1 MDDETTIAELTERV
15 AMLEALVEKLAGE
28 EPTTPPAPIAPRSGG
43 DDTTT
48 ASTPTTAG
56 RPLPR
61 RQMLGK
67 AGAAAVGAVLG
78 GAVAAVSTAGPAA
91 AASGSFDSS
100 TSDPAL
106 TAIST
111 GSGAAIKATSS
122 GSGRALDVDGSSQL
136 RGPLEIMTSAT
147 TGLQITSTG
156 VGELPDTGIQ
166 ASASS
171 VGVIADGAQWG
182 VHGASDGVGVFGH
195 GGNGYGILAVGAK
208 ANLHLME
215 PGDPYPAM
223 VPPRSRTDAHESGEI
238 YLDSN
243 SDLWLCVADG
253 TPGTWI
259 HLGGPASSGTFTVLH
274 RPVRVYTA
282 TAVTGIL
289 HGIDLTTASSGVPT
303 DATAAVITVNI
314 TNTTAQANSFC
325 KVFADDL
332 TTPPPTTAV
341 RWRDAK
347 ELIANSVTT
356 RLAAA
361 KIATQING
369 QANLAIDV
377 VGYYR

>member
-1 MDDETTIAELTERV
+1 MSAPDDLDLRLALTEALDRID
-15 AMLEALVEKLAGE
+15 ALETEVRELRSPAPPAA
-28 EPTTPPAPIAPRSGG
+28 PTTVSPIDPPDIA
-43 DDTTT
+43 
-48 ASTPTTAG
+48 TPATVD
-56 RPLPR
+56 R
-61 RQMLGK
+61 RRLLGK
-67 AGAAAVGAVLG
+67 AGAAAVGAMLG

-91 AASGSFDSS
+91 AATGSFDSS

-111 GSGAAIKATSS
+111 GSGAAIKATST
-122 GSGRALDVDGSSQL
+122 GSGDALTVSGRSTIRTATGTALDVEVQDPNQGVGLWVQETSTAAVLQGIDHGL
-136 RGPLEIMTSAT
+136 WAMGDLAISAT
-147 TGLQITSTG
+147 GESLGLVAAGRT
-156 VGELPDTGIQ
+156 
-166 ASASS
+166 
-171 VGVIADGAQWG
+171 AQLL
-182 VHGASDGVGVFGH
+182 
-195 GGNGYGILAVGAK
+195 LAEEATYYSM
-208 ANLHLME
+208 A
-215 PGDPYPAM
+215 
-223 VPPRSRTDAHESGEI
+223 PPLTRSDAHERGEI
-238 YLDSN
+238 YFDSN
-243 SDLWLCVADG
+243 SDLWLCVVSG
-253 TPGTWI
+253 TPGSWAW
-259 HLGGPASSGTFTVLH
+259 LGGASPDPDPGPASSGTFTVLH

-282 TAVTGIL
+282 TAVTGII

-356 RLAAA
+356 RLAAT